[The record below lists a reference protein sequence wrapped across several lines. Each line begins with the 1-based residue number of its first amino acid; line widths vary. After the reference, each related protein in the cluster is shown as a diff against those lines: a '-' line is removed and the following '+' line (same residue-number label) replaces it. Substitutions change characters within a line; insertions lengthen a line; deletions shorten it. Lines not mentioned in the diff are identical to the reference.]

1 MATLIKIDGTT
12 QTVTPRNK
20 RRGFTCE
27 EVYALIGC
35 DMIERIS
42 VRNGAEENMLV
53 DEEAKMKEGWVD
65 RINNKATD
73 IFAKT
78 YGRGVDL
85 IVGDVL
91 MCNNKEWR

>member
-12 QTVTPRNK
+12 QTVAPRNK

-42 VRNGAEENMLV
+42 VNGAEENMLV

-65 RINNKATD
+65 RINNKATE

-78 YGRGVDL
+78 YGRGRDL

-91 MCNNKEWR
+91 MCNSKEWK

>member
-12 QTVTPRNK
+12 KTVSPRNK

-65 RINNKATD
+65 RINNKATE

-91 MCNNKEWR
+91 MCNSKEWK